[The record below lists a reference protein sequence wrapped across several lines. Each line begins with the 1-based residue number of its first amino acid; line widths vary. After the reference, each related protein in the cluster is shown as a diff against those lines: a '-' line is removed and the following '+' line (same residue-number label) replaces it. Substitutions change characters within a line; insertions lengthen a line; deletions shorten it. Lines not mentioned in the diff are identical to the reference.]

1 VETSKKGSGLIDKFD
16 QVDRF
21 VSGLLHSCVVK
32 PQFLELVILPFA
44 YLFQPFMF
52 PFLIVTIGIFF
63 PVVEE

>member
-1 VETSKKGSGLIDKFD
+1 METKKRGGLIDKFD
-16 QVDRF
+16 QLDRF
-21 VSGLLHSCVVK
+21 VSGILHYCVVK
-32 PQFLELVILPFA
+32 PQFLEFAILPFA